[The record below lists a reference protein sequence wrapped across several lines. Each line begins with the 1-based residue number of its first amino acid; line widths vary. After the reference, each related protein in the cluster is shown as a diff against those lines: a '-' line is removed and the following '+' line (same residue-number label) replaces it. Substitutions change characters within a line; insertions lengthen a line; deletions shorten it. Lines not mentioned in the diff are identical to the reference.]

1 MLFFIVFHFDI
12 DKSEHM
18 YYSYKRTYVL
28 KMWESEHCTAT
39 VKFVLD

>member
-12 DKSEHM
+12 DKLEHM

-28 KMWESEHCTAT
+28 KGAGIGTLYSNSKICA
-39 VKFVLD
+39 